1 MWYFRLGPDDN
12 DESWLE
18 VNGEGRCRIC
28 GREAFHVHLLDA
40 ECVPVREPVSR

>member
-18 VNGEGRCRIC
+18 VNGAGRCVIS
-28 GREAFHVHLLDA
+28 
-40 ECVPVREPVSR
+40 ECVPVREPVSP